1 MRCVILLDPSLKPH
15 VKRFARCAVGY
26 LRFVGSELTPDDPID
41 EDVPVADAVDQ
52 RLEVGETPSLSET
65 FEPTVLNEIAAD
77 PAPADANP
85 ADWQEQRT
93 VAADDDWDPAFDL

>member
-1 MRCVILLDPSLKPH
+1 
-15 VKRFARCAVGY
+15 
-26 LRFVGSELTPDDPID
+26 
-41 EDVPVADAVDQ
+41 
-52 RLEVGETPSLSET
+52 VGETPSLSET

-93 VAADDDWDPAFDL
+93 VAADDDWDPDVDL